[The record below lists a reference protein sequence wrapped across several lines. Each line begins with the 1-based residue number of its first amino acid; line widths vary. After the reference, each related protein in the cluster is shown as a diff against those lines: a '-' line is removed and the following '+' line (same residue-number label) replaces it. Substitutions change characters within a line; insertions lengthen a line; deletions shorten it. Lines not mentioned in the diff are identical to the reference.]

1 MKKNYILLFIFLLST
16 HFVITA
22 QNGGALNFD
31 GIDDQVDCG
40 NDTSV
45 QISGTAITLEARV
58 KVDVFD
64 SAGVF
69 ADNVINKLGT
79 GTNGYALR
87 LGGPGA
93 LNFIFGNGSVWT
105 EFNSPDNTL
114 ETEVWYHI
122 AATYDGAMMRIYV
135 DGTEVASLASSESI
149 TVSPEPLRIGESGF
163 PGRNFDGSID
173 EVRIWNI
180 VRTPEEINAN
190 QETELSLPQD
200 NLVAYYQFNQ
210 GIDGGDNTGETTLI
224 DALGVNNGTLLNF
237 ALIGDSSNWVRDSF
251 LSTEDFG
258 LHTVSVFPNPV
269 QDNIH
274 VEGLLKSTEYVIY
287 NTLGQKISEG
297 TIFQNGINVSEFKQG
312 LYILNLESLGNVKF
326 IKE

>member
-1 MKKNYILLFIFLLST
+1 L
-16 HFVITA
+16 

-180 VRTPEEINAN
+180 VRTPEEINAK
-190 QETELSLPQD
+190 
-200 NLVAYYQFNQ
+200 
-210 GIDGGDNTGETTLI
+210 TLI